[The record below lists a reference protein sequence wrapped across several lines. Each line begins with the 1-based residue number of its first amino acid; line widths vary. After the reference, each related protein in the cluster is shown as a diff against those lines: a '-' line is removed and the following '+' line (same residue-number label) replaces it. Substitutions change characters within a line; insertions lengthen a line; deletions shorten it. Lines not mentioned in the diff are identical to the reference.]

1 MIGTSLTARA
11 MDHRSTV
18 GAAASFQYDDARK
31 GYLVGSHALHLDPAS
46 RVGNVQLVPS
56 RVSAAETRWRVPAV
70 LVIVAQLVVWTV
82 QPTSGAG
89 GQRAVPQQGATDV
102 LRVPPNDPLTRDHIQ
117 RAIAGSSTFRE
128 VVARVE
134 QLHDTVLILRGHPLL
149 LSQEALL
156 GRGRFWVVR
165 GHLYGL
171 LEYQSEQRGSE
182 RPPRIIAHELAH
194 ALEVA
199 LAPRG
204 LDTASLRPFVLA
216 REQSEATVTASGVE
230 TEFARAVGYR
240 VGLEILGR
248 LRGPSSLSTLADQ
261 THLALGVT
269 AETTLPSWM
278 TSPAGSE

>member
-1 MIGTSLTARA
+1 M
-11 MDHRSTV
+11 
-18 GAAASFQYDDARK
+18 
-31 GYLVGSHALHLDPAS
+31 LVLDPECRTESWRIVYDSQHVVS
-46 RVGNVQLVPS
+46 RTL
-56 RVSAAETRWRVPAV
+56 WRLPAV
-70 LVIVAQLVVWTV
+70 VGIVLQLFVWTV
-82 QPTSGAG
+82 QPTTGAMSNRQAAHRQPG
-89 GQRAVPQQGATDV
+89 EV
-102 LRVPPNDPLTRDHIQ
+102 LRVLPNDPLTRDHIQ

-248 LRGPSSLSTLADQ
+248 LRGPSSLSTLADE
-261 THLALGVT
+261 THLVLG
-269 AETTLPSWM
+269 APPDTTLPPWM
-278 TSPAGSE
+278 TSSAESQ